1 LILPER
7 SLDPP
12 PSDVFVAAQYSGRF
26 PVGWNLLQ
34 RKDMRSPQP
43 QTQVMTTRSLTVV
56 LLAAMAATIGVARAR
71 RAEVIDPNARTFEVT
86 GVVTAPP
93 ADGRVTVAH
102 DAISGYMPAM
112 TMPFAI
118 GPEAPAL
125 APGDRVRF
133 TLEVAANVSR
143 AAHIVVSGRDEAVA
157 AAARDAAASTR
168 TRLKKGDALPA
179 FSLETQD
186 GRAFT
191 ADDLRGRLTA
201 VTFIF
206 TRCPVP
212 EFCPL
217 MSKRFQQVQRDIE
230 RDPALRRELEDVRL
244 VSVTLDPAFDT
255 PPVLDAYAKAIGAN
269 PARWQFVTGRESEVA
284 RLTSAFAIH
293 VERNGVLLD
302 HTLATAVIDAE
313 GRIVEIWRGTGWKVA
328 DVVGVLTREAA
339 RRN

>member
-1 LILPER
+1 
-7 SLDPP
+7 
-12 PSDVFVAAQYSGRF
+12 
-26 PVGWNLLQ
+26 
-34 RKDMRSPQP
+34 MRTPQA
-43 QTQVMTTRSLTVV
+43 QTQVMTTRTLTVV
-56 LLAAMAATIGVARAR
+56 LLAAMAATISVARAR
-71 RAEVIDPNARTFEVT
+71 RPEVVEVIDPNTRTFEVS
-86 GVVTAPP
+86 GVVTAAP

-118 GPEAPAL
+118 EKNAPAL

-133 TLEVAANVSR
+133 TLRVAADWSR
-143 AAHIVVSGRDEAVA
+143 AEHIVVSGREDAVA
-157 AAARDAAASTR
+157 AAARSAMSTTR
-168 TRLKKGDALPA
+168 ARLKKGDTLPA
-179 FSLETQD
+179 FSLETQH

-201 VTFIF
+201 ITFIF

-217 MSKRFQQVQRDIE
+217 MSKRFQQVQR
-230 RDPALRRELEDVRL
+230 ELEHEATVRHKFDNVGL

-255 PPVLDAYAKAIGAN
+255 PQVLDAYAKATGAN
-269 PARWQFVTGRESEVA
+269 PDRWQFVTGRESEVA
-284 RLTSAFAIH
+284 KLTSAFSIH

-313 GRIVEIWRGTGWKVA
+313 GRIVEIWRGTGWKVS
-328 DVVGVLTREAA
+328 DVVGVLEREAA
-339 RRN
+339 RMH